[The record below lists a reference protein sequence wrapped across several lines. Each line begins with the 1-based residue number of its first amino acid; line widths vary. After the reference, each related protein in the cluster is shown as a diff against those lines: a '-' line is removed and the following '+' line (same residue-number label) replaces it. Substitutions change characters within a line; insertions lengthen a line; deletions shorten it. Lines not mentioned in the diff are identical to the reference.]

1 MKSILAITTLLA
13 SAAVGGLAA
22 PPSSPAGSIMEI
34 QTGQDMQLMM
44 EPHEILAIK
53 ECMQHN
59 AAPDLVADY
68 SQEGSGTAMFSHLPG
83 ICCEVL
89 KKAVKKHG
97 WFPNFG
103 QIGFGGG
110 DQCTEV
116 KLTDV
121 PSAKFKLLKKLTGTG
136 PSYTSPSTP
145 RGQIAHEM
153 KLTTLVILSASFA
166 GVALAEWKK
175 KYTLPDHWI
184 DHCHERLACGKLEG
198 CYDEEIYSGQAG
210 EMLADLPQIM
220 IEEKWY
226 KINGC
231 IRKNR
236 GEDYF
241 VNLCHKEQ
249 GVVKYKGMPPKCCEM
264 MMGYMYHFAL
274 TKEVNDECTEITL
287 RNVPKSGW
295 PEIEFATARFNWDE
309 YIAHKRKTYCKN
321 VTWDNGHPTV
331 NDGDE

>member
-1 MKSILAITTLLA
+1 
-13 SAAVGGLAA
+13 
-22 PPSSPAGSIMEI
+22 MEI

-136 PSYTSPSTP
+136 
-145 RGQIAHEM
+145 
-153 KLTTLVILSASFA
+153 
-166 GVALAEWKK
+166 
-175 KYTLPDHWI
+175 
-184 DHCHERLACGKLEG
+184 
-198 CYDEEIYSGQAG
+198 
-210 EMLADLPQIM
+210 
-220 IEEKWY
+220 
-226 KINGC
+226 
-231 IRKNR
+231 
-236 GEDYF
+236 
-241 VNLCHKEQ
+241 
-249 GVVKYKGMPPKCCEM
+249 
-264 MMGYMYHFAL
+264 
-274 TKEVNDECTEITL
+274 
-287 RNVPKSGW
+287 
-295 PEIEFATARFNWDE
+295 
-309 YIAHKRKTYCKN
+309 
-321 VTWDNGHPTV
+321 
-331 NDGDE
+331 